1 MLQLSLVNL
10 DSEQL
15 DIETAYKTLHSSKL
29 SFKGILASAMV
40 IEQEIDNRAIYQQ
53 LGFADIKKFLESI
66 PEARAEYLVAIKM
79 IWWQKLIWTDRPVGW
94 LRKEDFKASQFITKY
109 NFIRFDKRTQAL
121 ILHRA
126 KKKIS
131 KTNWELL
138 LQVRGQDS
146 QFKDMEAFV
155 SSDDKNSEH
164 IEALEA
170 KIAQLEDDLERVKD
184 GIISHLGIPAKN
196 NEIPL
201 RYSELYCMAI
211 RTSMSALQLKYFVDT
226 MLLEGYY
233 PACRYLDQFEII
245 A

>member
-1 MLQLSLVNL
+1 MIQLSLVDL

-15 DIETAYKTLHSSKL
+15 DIEAAYNALHSSKL

-40 IEQEIDNRAIYQQ
+40 IEQELDNRAIYQQ
-53 LGFADIKKFLESI
+53 LGFANIKEFLGSI
-66 PEARAEYLVAIKM
+66 PDARAEYLVAIKM
-79 IWWQKLIWTDRPVGW
+79 IWWQKLIWGDRPVGW

-121 ILHRA
+121 ILHRTKRKVA
-126 KKKIS
+126 KI
-131 KTNWELL
+131 NWELL

-146 QFKDMEAFV
+146 QFKDMERFV

-170 KIAQLEDDLERVKD
+170 KIAQLEDDLERAKD
-184 GIISHLGIPAKN
+184 GIISHLGIPAEN
-196 NEIPL
+196 SEIPL
-201 RYSELYCMAI
+201 KYSELYCLAV
-211 RTSMSALQLKYFVDT
+211 RTSMSGIQYQCFVDK